1 MCEQRQSPC
10 TQREY
15 SSSLILPCVEA
26 VVRSAHLRRRV
37 VALAVAAAVRVASIR
52 GAVAAVGFAPTRRL
66 GYAKAPV
73 LAVVGIRPA
82 ENGCVYSPTRA
93 VSGCGAAIGLAVP
106 RVACCR
112 RTEKWKRAFIREVR
126 FSFRGNGLG
135 IRRSFQA
142 CHSTHSASQK

>member
-1 MCEQRQSPC
+1 M
-10 TQREY
+10 
-15 SSSLILPCVEA
+15 
-26 VVRSAHLRRRV
+26 
-37 VALAVAAAVRVASIR
+37 AVAAAVRVASIR

-82 ENGCVYSPTRA
+82 ENGCVYSPTRT

-112 RTEKWKRAFIREVR
+112 RTDKWKRAFIREVR
-126 FSFRGNGLG
+126 FSFRGNGFRDTTILSG
-135 IRRSFQA
+135 LPFNAFGFPKIKKIVYHPSRERRGNLLARHWLS
-142 CHSTHSASQK
+142 